1 MNLFLDLLPLA
12 IVGLISLG
20 LAVGLI
26 CLVVGVHCIDRA
38 GLDSLHG
45 GLCAQLARRVVG
57 LHAIGLRDES

>member
-12 IVGLISLG
+12 LVGLIFLG

-26 CLVVGVHCIDRA
+26 CLVVGVHCIDRS

-45 GLCAQLARRVVG
+45 GLCAQLARRVIG
-57 LHAIGLRDES
+57 LHVIGPYDKS